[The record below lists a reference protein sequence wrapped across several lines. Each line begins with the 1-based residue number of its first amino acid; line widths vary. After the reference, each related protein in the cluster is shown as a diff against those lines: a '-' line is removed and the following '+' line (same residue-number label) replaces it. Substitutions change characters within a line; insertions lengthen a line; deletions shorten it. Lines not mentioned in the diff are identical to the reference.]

1 MLLGQIQQCTDPVS
15 PHPRGAIGQV
25 HLNREQVGQARA
37 LDARPFRKAQLHPA
51 LIGLGGKTLH
61 NAPRR
66 RLIDDDPSPAPS
78 ATSPSSVSMTV
89 LPIPRAPVTRV
100 SRSGAPE
107 PSSIDSENRS
117 VAHWRPRSSGGMAP
131 AVGGPAPSAGAHK
144 PCGRAHR
151 HQTYSHTNSNSVSL
165 TVCLTVLVMVC
176 ASDRQVLHLLQLL
189 ALGLGRPEEDE
200 DERRQGARGVEAV
213 GEGEADA
220 GEGREGGED
229 EEIGHSL
236 GRRGHGQRPGADPIG
251 EHLAEQHPHQRP
263 RVAPKATTNRL
274 ADTSATGDQGR
285 ST

>member
-51 LIGLGGKTLH
+51 LIGLGGKTRH

-131 AVGGPAPSAGAHK
+131 AVGGPAPGAGAHK

-151 HQTYSHTNSNSVSL
+151 HQTYNSEYE
-165 TVCLTVLVMVC
+165 T
-176 ASDRQVLHLLQLL
+176 
-189 ALGLGRPEEDE
+189 
-200 DERRQGARGVEAV
+200 
-213 GEGEADA
+213 
-220 GEGREGGED
+220 
-229 EEIGHSL
+229 
-236 GRRGHGQRPGADPIG
+236 
-251 EHLAEQHPHQRP
+251 
-263 RVAPKATTNRL
+263 K
-274 ADTSATGDQGR
+274 
-285 ST
+285 